1 MTTPAIPPCS
11 PVVLLVTGIVHLNG
25 SFSAFVVTTQHET
38 DPKPLSLQR
47 KRAAKKTLRNV
58 LGGLKT
64 TAEVARTQK
73 GFRLFH
79 ATQRLRAEEEQ
90 SASGSAEPSAGSRL
104 I

>member
-11 PVVLLVTGIVHLNG
+11 LVVLLVTGIVHLNG
-25 SFSAFVVTTQHET
+25 SFSAFVTTQHET

-47 KRAAKKTLRNV
+47 KRAVKKTLRNV